1 MRSRFVGTLF
11 PLLLLV
17 SPAPILAQ
25 QGTSEVRGRI
35 TDQQGG
41 VLPGVTVLVTN
52 QATGIYREV
61 TSNADGTYFVTGI
74 VPGAYEINAQ
84 LAGFK
89 KYQRR
94 DVALSIGRTTT
105 VDLQLEVGALEEV
118 VTVTSETPLIDLT
131 SQEIGGNISKDE
143 INDLPSVNR
152 NYIEF
157 VGLLPGVVPVSST
170 TSFGA
175 DALNVNGQSAAS
187 NNFAVDGGNNN
198 DDYLGQGFGSQART
212 ALESV
217 QEFQVLT
224 NQFEAQYGQA
234 TGGVVNAITK
244 QGSNQIRG
252 SAFGFFT
259 DSSITAP
266 DFFVKQGNLAKPDT
280 SKQQWGGTIGG
291 PVVRDKAHYF
301 LSLER
306 ITVSEGRTGFYPTR
320 PEKNFSISQDTK
332 VWNTLV
338 RFDHQLS
345 PSHTWAVRWLRDV
358 SPQLPQ
364 IIGNVTLDALR
375 EEEDVDDTVVGTL
388 SSVFG
393 NTKFNTLRLAW
404 TREYIDRSN
413 PAFFDNGRR
422 QDLLEPT
429 LRFPSFDDQQS
440 AATQLRVNNNWGL
453 ENTFSWFIPGHRG
466 DHDVKMGTQ
475 LSYITHRFDEQS
487 SMNGVFSF
495 RTDRAYNPN
504 DFSTYPERL
513 TIRVPSPDTTG
524 MQSKVMGL
532 FLQDKWKLSSRLSVN
547 LGLRYDLEILPI
559 RGPVQALFEDNH
571 DYPIDKNNVAPRTG
585 FVYDVAGDGRQIVRG
600 GWGVFYDRTHL
611 TLVDEYN
618 RQGVFSD
625 SFLALFPAGDVDP
638 GPSAGQRPTDA
649 MLANGPVLDRDLLN
663 RLVPQGTSARNT
675 GVVWID
681 TPDRSIPYARTASI
695 GYERQ
700 LGATMSV
707 GADYIHTSG
716 RDQFIW
722 NNLNPGL
729 RVNTTRTGA
738 IVRTDLRGLAQRL
751 ELTPFSND
759 VRVRE
764 NMGKTEYD
772 AVNIQLEKRFSNFWS
787 ARVSYTL
794 SDARGNTSG
803 FTDGNNF
810 QVLDQLNLDL
820 NEGPTDFDRRHN
832 FVLSWRTM
840 VPRTG
845 GLQVSGVFRALSGL
859 PFTIHDTRVDA
870 DRNAVGFDPLPPG
883 SYSGNGPNALTVESQ
898 GGRNGAYGPGFAQ
911 VDMRIGYRVRL
922 MQRTM
927 DLFAEIFNVTDRA
940 NFLNPEGDRR
950 LASFLV
956 PNSLRGGGF
965 PRQLQLGAR
974 LAF

>member
-1 MRSRFVGTLF
+1 MRSGLVLS
-11 PLLLLV
+11 LLLLAFPV
-17 SPAPILAQ
+17 SLLAQ
-25 QGTSEVRGRI
+25 QGTSEVRGRVS
-35 TDQQGG
+35 DQQGG
-41 VLPGVTVLVTN
+41 ILPGVTVVVTN
-52 QATGIYREV
+52 QDTGIYREV

-74 VPGAYEINAQ
+74 VPGTYEIAAQ

-89 KYQRR
+89 KFQRR
-94 DVALSIGRTTT
+94 DVLLGIGRTTT

-131 SQEIGGNISKDE
+131 SQEIGGNITKDE

-187 NNFAVDGGNNN
+187 NNFSVDGGNNN

-234 TGGVVNAITK
+234 TGGIVNAITK

-266 DFFVKQGNLAKPDT
+266 DFFVKQGNLTKPDT

-291 PVVRDKAHYF
+291 PVIRDKAHYF
-301 LSLER
+301 FSLER
-306 ITVSEGRTGFYPTR
+306 ITVDEGRTGFYPTR
-320 PEKNFSISQDTK
+320 PDRNFSISQNTK
-332 VWNTLV
+332 VWNTMV

-345 PSHTWAVRWLRDV
+345 ANQTWAVRWLRDV

-375 EEEDVDDTVVGTL
+375 EEEDIDDTLVGTL

-413 PAFFDNGRR
+413 PEFFDNGRR
-422 QDLLEPT
+422 QDILEPT
-429 LRFPSFDDQQS
+429 LRHPSFDDQQS
-440 AATQLRVNNNWGL
+440 AATQLRINNNWAI
-453 ENTFSWFIPGHRG
+453 ENTFSWFIPGKRG
-466 DHDVKMGTQ
+466 DHDLKAGTQ
-475 LSYITHRFDEQS
+475 LSYIKHKFDEQS
-487 SMNGVFSF
+487 SANGVFSF
-495 RTDRAYNPN
+495 RTDRAFNPN

-513 TIRVPSPDTTG
+513 TIRVPAPDTTG
-524 MQSKVMGL
+524 MQSKVVGL
-532 FLQDKWKLSSRLSVN
+532 FVQDKWKLTERLSVN
-547 LGLRYDLEILPI
+547 AGLRYDLELLPI
-559 RGPVQALFEDNH
+559 RGPVQPLFGDAN
-571 DYPIDKNNVAPRTG
+571 DYPVDKNNIAPRTG
-585 FVYDVAGDGRQIVRG
+585 FVWDVGGDGRQIVRG
-600 GWGVFYDRTHL
+600 GWGIFYDRTHL

-618 RQGVFSD
+618 RQGVFSG
-625 SFLALFPAGDVDP
+625 SFLALFPAGNVDP
-638 GPSAGQRPTDA
+638 GPSAGLRPADP
-649 MLANGPVLDRDLLN
+649 MLANGPVVNRDLLN
-663 RLVPQGTSARNT
+663 RLVPPGTFARNT
-675 GVVWID
+675 GVVWVD
-681 TPDRSIPYARTASI
+681 TPDRKIPYARTTSI

-700 LGATMSV
+700 LGTAMSV
-707 GADYIHTSG
+707 GADYIHTEG

-729 RVNTTRTGA
+729 KATTARTAA
-738 IVRTDLRGLAQRL
+738 IVRTDLRGIARQLGVA
-751 ELTPFSND
+751 PFSND

-764 NMGKTEYD
+764 NMGETLYD
-772 AVNIQLEKRFSNFWS
+772 AVNLQLEKRFSRFWS
-787 ARVSYTL
+787 ARVSYTF
-794 SDARGNTSG
+794 SHARGNTSG
-803 FTDGNNF
+803 FTDGNSF
-810 QVLDQLNLDL
+810 QVLDDLNLDL
-820 NEGPTDFDRRHN
+820 NDGPTDFDRRHN
-832 FVLSWRTM
+832 LVVSWRTM
-840 VPRTG
+840 LPRTG

-859 PFTIHDTRVDA
+859 PFTIHDTNIDA
-870 DRNAVGFDPLPPG
+870 DRNGQTPDPLPAG
-883 SYSGNGPNALTVESQ
+883 TYSGNGPNAITVESN

-911 VDMRIGYRVRL
+911 MDMRIGYRVRL
-922 MQRTM
+922 MRRTM

-940 NFLNPEGDRR
+940 NFIVSTNTTGDRR

-956 PNSLRGGGF
+956 PNELRGGGF